1 MYFRGL
7 VSVFLGIFMM
17 TNVHARDTAGYFG
30 VEGGLGFA
38 DIRADE
44 TASVFVN
51 TFGGIVNYEYDEAD
65 LAGRLSIGYGKND
78 MFDIELGYFFTAD
91 FNATYNG
98 VAGNGVVYSATETYS
113 ASGIDISALIRP
125 NSGDFFVRV
134 GMHNSEVE
142 GQGNFVIPGVG
153 SANVSAKQSGS
164 GLLVGLGYDWS
175 LDDRSF
181 ARVSYSF
188 YDKLGG
194 IDNSELGLLSASY
207 NFGF

>member
-1 MYFRGL
+1 MSFR
-7 VSVFLGIFMM
+7 SVASIFLGIFMVM
-17 TNVHARDTAGYFG
+17 NVHARDTDGYFG
-30 VEGGLGFA
+30 VEGGFAFA

-51 TFGGIVNYEYDEAD
+51 TFGGSVNYEYDVAD
-65 LAGRLSIGYGKND
+65 LAGRLSIGYGMND
-78 MFDIELGYFFTAD
+78 MFDLELGYFLTAD

-113 ASGIDISALIRP
+113 ASGIDVSALIRP
-125 NSGDFFVRV
+125 NSGDFFIRV

-153 SANVSAKQSGS
+153 SANVSATQSGS
-164 GLLVGLGYDWS
+164 GLLVGLGYDWG

-194 IDNSELGLLSASY
+194 ADNSELGLLSASY